1 MNFDEAFYRLMGH
14 EGGYVNHPSDP
25 GGETMWGITLRVAR
39 ENGYRGEMKDMSQDT
54 AKIIA
59 KKKYWD
65 AVQADSLPAAIRY
78 PMFDAAYNS
87 GHVQA
92 IKWLQRALEIENDG
106 VLGPQTKKALER
118 ENALELKMKIIG
130 QRLLFLTK
138 LSGWVAFGKGWSRR
152 LADLLQT

>member
-14 EGGYVNHPSDP
+14 EGKYSNHPNDP

-65 AVQADSLPAAIRY
+65 AVQADELPKEIRY
-78 PMFDAAYNS
+78 AMIDAAYNS
-87 GHVQA
+87 GPSQA
-92 IKWLQRALEIENDG
+92 IKWLQRALEVEDDG
-106 VLGPQTKKALER
+106 ILGPQTKKALGQK
-118 ENALELKMKIIG
+118 NALELKMKLLS
-130 QRLLFLTK
+130 QRLSFLTK
-138 LSGWVAFGKGWSRR
+138 LPGWVAFGKGWARR
-152 LADLLQT
+152 IAEILET